1 MNYTIF
7 NEDKLEY
14 LKKYFDEIY
23 IFNSD
28 IMTEIDSEMT
38 YGTTFYKWVSVKDFS
53 GKFFKDELKEIELN
67 SGYGK
72 YSFRVYFKQKK
83 DTYIKILFIK
93 NYSNIDNALI
103 PEIMRY
109 YFKSNRRNDYKV
121 FDQKRIQ
128 NQFISEFIAL
138 YANSAGKLVQNI
150 LNISIDP
157 DSNRRLY
164 IEDKESYNSVTFTRH
179 QCLEI
184 SAFFEYLSE
193 ILLP

>member
-1 MNYTIF
+1 
-7 NEDKLEY
+7 
-14 LKKYFDEIY
+14 
-23 IFNSD
+23 
-28 IMTEIDSEMT
+28 
-38 YGTTFYKWVSVKDFS
+38 
-53 GKFFKDELKEIELN
+53 
-67 SGYGK
+67 
-72 YSFRVYFKQKK
+72 
-83 DTYIKILFIK
+83 
-93 NYSNIDNALI
+93 
-103 PEIMRY
+103 MRY
-109 YFKSNRRNDYKV
+109 YFKANRRNEYKV

-138 YANSAGKLVQNI
+138 YANSAGKLAQNI

-164 IEDKESYNSVTFTRH
+164 IEDGESYNSVTFTRL

>member
-1 MNYTIF
+1 MKYTIF

-28 IMTEIDSEMT
+28 TMTEIDSEMT
-38 YGTTFYKWVSVKDFS
+38 YGTTFYKWLSAGDFS
-53 GKFFKDELKEIELN
+53 GKFFKDELKDIELN

-72 YSFRVYFKQKK
+72 SPIRVYFKQKK
-83 DTYIKILFIK
+83 DTYVKILFIK
-93 NYSNIDNALI
+93 NYSNIDNELI

-109 YFKSNRRNDYKV
+109 YFKANRRNEYKV
-121 FDQKRIQ
+121 FDQKRVQ
-128 NQFISEFIAL
+128 NQFINQFIAL
-138 YANSAGKLVQNI
+138 YPNTIGKLEQGI
-150 LNISIDP
+150 LSISIDP

-164 IEDKESYNSVTFTRH
+164 IEDGESYNNVTFTHH

-184 SAFFEYLSE
+184 SQFFKYLSE